1 MATSAGVISRSRD
14 STISLRWI
22 ISARADLIWLIGSVA
37 SSYVLLVLYVK
48 GLVPLLPMVAL
59 WAILIDA
66 PHVFGTFSRT
76 YFDRTERHNRGRLL
90 WGSLLF
96 FAVGPLMVYAGLG
109 LIFFFLAAIWA
120 YYHLVKQHYGF
131 MVLYKKKNNDLA
143 PVDNALDRLLLLF
156 AFNYPFVAFIA
167 SDPEAMAR
175 VPVALQTWVNG
186 LALILL
192 VGTVVLAIAW
202 LGRQV
207 QRALTGEPLNVPKY
221 LLLAA
226 AIPMHWIV
234 LLTPMPHKPI
244 AIVAILTIYHN
255 LQYHRLIWFHNKK
268 YSRSPTAFTGS
279 AGVSPAA
286 TRRSLVKGDGPDG
299 PERQSLS
306 ARKSGVA
313 ANAVR
318 AGIRGSSPTVREGSS
333 NTAPELRAK
342 YGAAELISRR
352 LFYYIVFG
360 IVFGLIYQ
368 GPRQFLGYVSLK
380 SSGATGAVTEQSF
393 PIQLGIS
400 FLWGYAFIHYYL
412 DSKIWRIR
420 RDPSVGE
427 ALRMNN

>member
-1 MATSAGVISRSRD
+1 MAASAEIVGTRTAVSQL
-14 STISLRWI
+14 SLRWI
-22 ISARADLIWLIGSVA
+22 ISARDDLVWFIGSVA
-37 SSYVLLVLYVK
+37 SSYLLYVLYVS

-76 YFDRTERHNRGRLL
+76 YFDRSERHNRSRLL

-96 FAVGPLMVYAGLG
+96 FLIGPAFVLLGAGFL
-109 LIFFFLAAIWA
+109 FFFVVALWA

-143 PVDNALDRLLLLF
+143 PVDNTLDRLLLLF

-175 VPVALQTWVNG
+175 VPAPLDRGVNG
-186 LALILL
+186 TAILL
-192 VGTVVLAIAW
+192 LAGTIILTVIW

-207 QRALTGEPLNVPKY
+207 QRALTGEPLNLPKY

-226 AIPMHWIV
+226 AIPLHWIV

-255 LQYHRLIWFHNKK
+255 LQYHRLIWFHNQK
-268 YSRSPTAFTGS
+268 YRASETAAGDSSSLPS
-279 AGVSPAA
+279 AA
-286 TRRSLVKGDGPDG
+286 
-299 PERQSLS
+299 RQQ
-306 ARKSGVA
+306 
-313 ANAVR
+313 
-318 AGIRGSSPTVREGSS
+318 
-333 NTAPELRAK
+333 

-352 LFYYIVFG
+352 LLYYVAFG

-368 GPRQFLGYVSLK
+368 GPRQLLGYLSLK
-380 SSGATGAVTEQSF
+380 SGNGLATEQSF
-393 PIQLGIS
+393 LIQLGVS
-400 FLWGYAFIHYYL
+400 FLWGYALIHYYL
-412 DSKIWRIR
+412 DSKIWRVR
-420 RDPSVGE
+420 RDPSVGK
-427 ALRMNN
+427 ALNM

>member
-1 MATSAGVISRSRD
+1 MATSVGIIDRTQPSA
-14 STISLRWI
+14 ISLRWI
-22 ISARADLIWLIGSVA
+22 ISARDDLVWLIGSVA
-37 SSYVLLVLYVK
+37 SSYLLLILYVK
-48 GLVPLLPMVAL
+48 GILPLVPMVAL

-76 YFDRTERHNRGRLL
+76 YFDRTERRNRSRLL

-96 FAVGPLMVYAGLG
+96 FAVGPAMVFAGAGLV
-109 LIFFFLAAIWA
+109 FFFLAALWA

-143 PVDNALDRLLLLF
+143 ALDNALDRLLLLF

-167 SDPEAMAR
+167 RDPEAMAR
-175 VPVALQTWVNG
+175 VPATLQSGVNG
-186 LALILL
+186 LATILL
-192 VGTVVLAIAW
+192 AGTVILAVAW
-202 LGRQV
+202 LGRQI
-207 QRALTGEPLNVPKY
+207 QRVITGEPLDVPKY

-268 YSRSPTAFTGS
+268 YKAGS
-279 AGVSPAA
+279 ADILSA
-286 TRRSLVKGDGPDG
+286 T
-299 PERQSLS
+299 ERQSLS
-306 ARKSGVA
+306 AQDGAIVPDRVA
-313 ANAVR
+313 SSAVH
-318 AGIRGSSPTVREGSS
+318 
-333 NTAPELRAK
+333 AK

-352 LFYYIVFG
+352 LLYYIAFG
-360 IVFGLIYQ
+360 ILFGLIYQ
-368 GPRQFLGYVSLK
+368 GPRQILGYISLK
-380 SSGATGAVTEQSF
+380 RIDGVAGTQSF
-393 PIQLGIS
+393 ATQLGIS

-420 RDPSVGE
+420 RDPSVGK
-427 ALRMNN
+427 ALNMS